1 MHNVWEILT
10 AIGTLLSGPAA
21 IIAVIKKDK

>member
-10 AIGTLLSGPAA
+10 AIGTLLSGLAA